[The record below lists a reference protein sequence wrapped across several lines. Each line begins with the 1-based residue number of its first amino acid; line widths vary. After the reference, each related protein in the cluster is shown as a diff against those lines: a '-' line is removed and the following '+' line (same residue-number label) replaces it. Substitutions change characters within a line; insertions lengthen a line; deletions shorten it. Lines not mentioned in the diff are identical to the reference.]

1 MNGLAAAAQQQWA
14 KDGCVVPVSLRLNAP
29 VVCCK
34 DNINDKGQATIGRP
48 LLNGTSFSVLQFL
61 SDGETVL
68 LTNQSRVLKRTI
80 MIQQFNYKLK
90 PFIVQV
96 FYGDLLSKN
105 VICE

>member
-68 LTNQSRVLKRTI
+68 LTNQSSFLKNNNDSTI
-80 MIQQFNYKLK
+80 QL
-90 PFIVQV
+90 QV
-96 FYGDLLSKN
+96 EAIHCASFLR
-105 VICE
+105 